1 MSLPPGIPLG
11 ILLRSAGHEA
21 GHYALRLAT
30 AAAAIGRPVVIFA
43 TNGGCNLL
51 LKRTPLLADPRED
64 LLARRGVVGI
74 APLLDAAIDLGV
86 RRIVCEAGLRA
97 ESLEEAPLAE
107 GVEVAGVVTFL
118 TAVGHGQLLSL

>member
-1 MSLPPGIPLG
+1 MSLPLG
-11 ILLRSAGHEA
+11 ILLRSPGHEA
-21 GHYALRLAT
+21 GHYALMLAT
-30 AAAAIGRPVVIFA
+30 GAAATGRPVVIFA
-43 TNGGCNLL
+43 TNGGCGLL
-51 LKRTPLLADPRED
+51 LKRTPLLSDPREE

-74 APLLDAAIDLGV
+74 APLLDAAVDLGV